1 MLILKCRIPL
11 KVDLVF
17 AHCSYFI
24 HSFVA
29 YFFLL
34 LILVQL
40 TFILGKSVVFCLSFV
55 VFNFLLFL
63 FLADGQVAPLL
74 FHVIICEL
82 CYCCGSRLL
91 LELKSKMLI

>member
-1 MLILKCRIPL
+1 MQDSL

-29 YFFLL
+29 YFFLFFNNNFGA
-34 LILVQL
+34 IN
-40 TFILGKSVVFCLSFV
+40 IHIGKSVVFCLSFV
-55 VFNFLLFL
+55 VFDFLLFL
-63 FLADGQVAPLL
+63 FLADGQVPPLF

-82 CYCCGSRLL
+82 CYCRGSRLL
-91 LELKSKMLI
+91 LEAER